1 MTDIRVP
8 PLKDFYN
15 PVLQAVRNLGG
26 SATRKEIL
34 DEVVKSFGLTD
45 EQLETLLLQEDGRDS
60 PLQYRVG
67 FAQTHLKRAGFLE
80 NPSLGVWRL
89 TEKGRSATEVDPDVI
104 KPRRERR
111 SDEATA
117 HEPDEMSKNTE
128 QPSQDLLTVPTVDSL
143 LNPTL
148 SVLHSLGGSA
158 TYEEIN
164 DGIADL
170 LNLSDDQLRVLHN
183 PEINSKTEFS
193 YRSTFARSCL
203 RKYGLLNYSSGKV
216 WELTQKG
223 AAVRRVNPFAVIL
236 HFQRVT
242 WEEKIERERN
252 IFSDLTDI
260 DQTLSF

>member
-1 MTDIRVP
+1 MTAIRVP

-26 SATRKEIL
+26 SASRKEIL
-34 DEVVKSFGLTD
+34 DEVVRNLGLTD
-45 EQLETLLLQEDGRDS
+45 EQLETLLLKEDGRDS
-60 PLQYRVG
+60 PLQFRVG

-89 TEKGRSATEVDPDVI
+89 SEKGRGAAEVDPDEI
-104 KPRRERR
+104 APRRQRR
-111 SDEATA
+111 SDEVTVD
-117 HEPDEMSKNTE
+117 EPDMLSQNKE
-128 QPSQDLLTVPTVDSL
+128 QPSQELLAVPTVDRL

-148 SVLHSLGGSA
+148 SVMHSLGGSA

-170 LNLSDDQLRVLHN
+170 LELSDDQLCTLHN
-183 PEINSKTEFS
+183 PEINMRTEFS

-203 RKYGLLNYSSGKV
+203 RKYGLLTYTAGKV
-216 WELTQKG
+216 WELTEKG
-223 AAVRRVNPFAVIL
+223 AGVRRVNPFAVIL
-236 HFQRVT
+236 HAQHVT
-242 WEEKIERERN
+242 LEEKLEREHN

-260 DQTLSF
+260 DQTMSF